1 MSLPAPK
8 WMSPDAETV
17 LREAR
22 KLPEGDR
29 LRLVDELR
37 ATLPATLSEE
47 WTDEVVDRVE
57 AYERGEL
64 ETVDAN
70 EVFARIEAK
79 YARR

>member
-1 MSLPAPK
+1 MSIPAPK
-8 WMSPDAETV
+8 WMNPDAETL
-17 LREAR
+17 LREAS

-29 LRLVDELR
+29 LRLADELR
-37 ATLPATLSEE
+37 ATLPASLSEA

-70 EVFARIEAK
+70 EVFARIEVK